1 MVAIAERDNR
11 RALWHS
17 GMRCHDL
24 RNLMKIGGLLLCFGG
39 MILLCGMDATA
50 KALGG
55 VRLGAFEI
63 GFVRYAGSTIW
74 LALYIA
80 LTRGPWPDLRNWRRH
95 VLRGVLSVTTA
106 SLFFY
111 GVTHLPL
118 AIATA
123 LAMSAPVY
131 VSILGIVFLRERP
144 APTLGLAI
152 ALGIAG
158 SAVVVLGG
166 DFSGTATGDIS
177 GWIAGLLA
185 PLSYAA
191 TIVVLKHHADDE
203 SAPALTLSTSAVAA
217 LVLLPLAAPGFV
229 VPPPSAW
236 PLLPLAGLLGACG
249 FILLTTGL
257 RTTPASTYA
266 IVDYA
271 SLLFAALFGF
281 LFFTEVPQVSFWI
294 GGAMIVGACVVAMRT
309 ASVRAATPAVDV
321 GAVEDQR

>member
-1 MVAIAERDNR
+1 
-11 RALWHS
+11 
-17 GMRCHDL
+17 
-24 RNLMKIGGLLLCFGG
+24 MKIAGLLLCFGG

-55 VRLGAFEI
+55 AGLGAFEI
-63 GFVRYAGSTIW
+63 GFVRYAGATIW
-74 LALYIA
+74 LAVYIA
-80 LTRGPWPDLRNWRRH
+80 LPRGAWPNPRNWRRH
-95 VLRGVLSVTTA
+95 VLRGALSVATA

-123 LAMSAPVY
+123 LAMTAPVY
-131 VSILGIVFLRERP
+131 VSILGIVFLKERP
-144 APTLGLAI
+144 ARTLGLAI

-158 SAVVVLGG
+158 SAVVVFGG
-166 DFSGTATGDIS
+166 DFTGAGSGDIS

-185 PLSYAA
+185 PISYAA

-203 SAPALTLSTSAVAA
+203 SAPALTLSTSVGAA

-229 VPPPSAW
+229 VPPPSVW
-236 PLLPLAGLLGACG
+236 PLLPFAGLLGACG

-281 LFFTEVPQVSFWI
+281 LFFTEVPQIQFWV
-294 GGAMIVGACVVAMRT
+294 GGALIVGACAVALRT
-309 ASVRAATPAVDV
+309 ASARAATPAVDV
-321 GAVEDQR
+321 GAVVEGKRD

>member
-1 MVAIAERDNR
+1 
-11 RALWHS
+11 
-17 GMRCHDL
+17 
-24 RNLMKIGGLLLCFGG
+24 MKIGGLLLCFGG

-166 DFSGTATGDIS
+166 DFSGTATGDTS

-217 LVLLPLAAPGFV
+217 LV
-229 VPPPSAW
+229 
-236 PLLPLAGLLGACG
+236 LLPLAGLLGACG